1 MGLFSSL
8 FVKKKEKQ
16 KVEENKTMSKVLFV
30 KANDRPAEQAVS
42 SKMYETFVS
51 TYKEANPKYR
61 NYRVRFICIRSS
73 LLRKYCYFRWIQT

>member
-8 FVKKKEKQ
+8 FGKEENT

-42 SKMYETFVS
+42 SKCM
-51 TYKEANPKYR
+51 KH
-61 NYRVRFICIRSS
+61 
-73 LLRKYCYFRWIQT
+73 L

>member
-8 FVKKKEKQ
+8 FGKK
-16 KVEENKTMSKVLFV
+16 EENKNVEGNKKMSKVLFV

-51 TYKEANPKYR
+51 TYKEGVPPA
-61 NYRVRFICIRSS
+61 
-73 LLRKYCYFRWIQT
+73 FR